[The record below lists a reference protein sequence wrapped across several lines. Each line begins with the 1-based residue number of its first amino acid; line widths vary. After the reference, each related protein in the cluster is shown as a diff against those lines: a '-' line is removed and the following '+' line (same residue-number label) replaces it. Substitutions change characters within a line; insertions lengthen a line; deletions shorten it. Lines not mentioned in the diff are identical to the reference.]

1 MLATTYPSSPYAWS
15 CADQEGFLD
24 AWLLS
29 ICGTFLDINGVKTLR
44 VLKKAGLR
52 HETDADLH
60 SDDAFVFMF
69 FALFRFLTWRVRHSQ
84 PLFAT
89 RICVLFFVI
98 S

>member
-1 MLATTYPSSPYAWS
+1 MKSDANVNGPVRKI
-15 CADQEGFLD
+15 GFIDLMKIQD
-24 AWLLS
+24 PQGKS
-29 ICGTFLDINGVKTLR
+29 RKPLR

-89 RICVLFFVI
+89 RICFLFFVI
-98 S
+98 SKPLQD